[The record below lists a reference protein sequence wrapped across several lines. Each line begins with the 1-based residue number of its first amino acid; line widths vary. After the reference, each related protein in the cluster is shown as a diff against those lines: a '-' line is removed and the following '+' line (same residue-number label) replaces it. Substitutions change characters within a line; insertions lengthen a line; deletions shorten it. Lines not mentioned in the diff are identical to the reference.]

1 MNSRLRRRLS
11 TSVEGLGDL
20 RLSRKGLW
28 PGLCPRSFPVPGW
41 ELRTLKW
48 TLRLPSLSGA
58 HSLNRV
64 ERKWGS
70 GRREG
75 EDRGMVRGRG
85 RR

>member
-28 PGLCPRSFPVPGW
+28 LPCAWVGVND
-41 ELRTLKW
+41 
-48 TLRLPSLSGA
+48 PSLSGA

-64 ERKWGS
+64 ERKWG
-70 GRREG
+70 
-75 EDRGMVRGRG
+75 
-85 RR
+85 